1 MKKTLSIMAIAIL
14 MLTLSMGVVNAT
26 TDFKVAL
33 TADSTRVDQ
42 GGTVVITVSLK
53 DFTANETGINS
64 LIAKLDYDRTVF
76 ETVKQADFA
85 AQNGWSAITYNE
97 NEGGLAT
104 ENASFMTENH
114 EAFKITLKVKAN
126 ATIGNTTVTLKEING
141 SDSETDVYPADQKI
155 TLTIK
160 AASGNTPAPT
170 NNTPVKPA
178 NNTPAPTNNTT
189 MPSTGVVDY
198 ILPTIAVVAV
208 VGIFAYVRYNRIDK

>member
-14 MLTLSMGVVNAT
+14 MLTLGMGAVNAT

-33 TADSTRVDQ
+33 TADSTRVEQ

-64 LIAKLDYDRTVF
+64 LIATLDYDKTVF

-85 AQNGWSAITYNE
+85 AQNGWSAIVYNE
-97 NEGGLAT
+97 NEGKLT
-104 ENASFMTENH
+104 TDNASFMTENH
-114 EAFKITLKVKAN
+114 EAFKVTLKVKAN

-141 SDSETDVYPADQKI
+141 SDADTDVYPAEQKI
-155 TLTIK
+155 TLTVR
-160 AASGNTPAPT
+160 AASGNTPAPS
-170 NNTPVKPA
+170 NNTP
-178 NNTPAPTNNTT
+178 TNNATPTKPNNNAT

-208 VGIFAYVRYNRIDK
+208 IGIFAYVRYNRIDK

>member
-14 MLTLSMGVVNAT
+14 MLTLSMGAVNAV

-33 TADSTRVDQ
+33 TADSTRVEQ

-64 LIAKLDYDRTVF
+64 FIATLDYDKTVF

-85 AQNGWSAITYNE
+85 AQNGWSAIVYNE
-97 NEGGLAT
+97 NEGKLTT
-104 ENASFMTENH
+104 ENSSFMTENH
-114 EAFKITLKVKAN
+114 EAFKVTLKVKAN

-141 SDSETDVYPADQKI
+141 ADTDTDVYPADQKI
-155 TLTIK
+155 TLTVR
-160 AASGNTPAPT
+160 AASGNTPAPSNNTPT
-170 NNTPVKPA
+170 NNTTPTKPA
-178 NNTPAPTNNTT
+178 NNTT

-208 VGIFAYVRYNRIDK
+208 IGIFAYVRYNRIDK